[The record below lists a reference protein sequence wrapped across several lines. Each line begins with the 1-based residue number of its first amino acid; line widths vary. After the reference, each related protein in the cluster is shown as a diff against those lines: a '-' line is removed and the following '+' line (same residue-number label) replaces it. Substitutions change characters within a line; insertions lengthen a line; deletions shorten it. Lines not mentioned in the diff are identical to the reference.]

1 MTQKTVKVHWLH
13 SKGPEAVFALRM
25 SHDKESVCINKD
37 STADAILRSTLA
49 QLELEPTS
57 GLKIHSWKLSSA
69 EQLHYFFIDDEQNNL
84 VKQGFTTACS
94 S

>member
-13 SKGPEAVFALRM
+13 SKGPEAIFALKM
-25 SHDKESVCINKD
+25 SHDREPVCIDKD
-37 STADAILRSTLA
+37 STVEAILRSTLA

-57 GLKIHSWKLSSA
+57 NLKIHSWKLPVA

-84 VKQGFTTACS
+84 VKQGFTTVCS